1 MDKISSY
8 FLIGGS
14 GFLGG
19 AFANFLEKKHIS
31 YHKILRGDISDAQS
45 FHFKKESLDNL
56 PISSHKNIIIDF
68 AYTSVPNTSF
78 SDPVKD
84 FSENLYNINS
94 HLAFA
99 SHLPNAMYVYISSG
113 GTVYGNVNKEEP
125 INEGASNFPL
135 SPYGITKLASE
146 KYAMM
151 YRQIYGLNVKI
162 VRPANVYGPGQ
173 KPYRGQGFIA
183 TAIAK
188 ILKKESIQ
196 IFGDGNIIRDYLFVD
211 DFCSAIF
218 SIINEGADGEIY
230 NLGSNV
236 GLTINEILKQ
246 IEKLKLNPIDVD
258 YLLERPFD
266 VKYNVL
272 ESKKLR
278 ALSWEPITT
287 MDEGFAKTAK
297 WLKTYINEQIS

>member
-1 MDKISSY
+1 MNIKSSY

-19 AFANFLEKKHIS
+19 AFADFLAAKNIP

-45 FHFKKESLDNL
+45 FHFNKESLLNL
-56 PISSHKNIIIDF
+56 PISNFKNIIIDF
-68 AYTSVPNTSF
+68 AYTSIPGTSF

-99 SHLPNAMYVYISSG
+99 SHLPNAMYIYISSG
-113 GTVYGNVNKEEP
+113 GTVYGNVNNEKP
-125 INEGASNFPL
+125 INEEASNFPL

-146 KYAMM
+146 KYALM
-151 YRQIYGLNVKI
+151 YRQIYGLDVKI
-162 VRPANVYGPGQ
+162 VRPANIYGPGQ
-173 KPYRGQGFIA
+173 KPYRGQGFVA

-188 ILKKESIQ
+188 VLKNESIQ
-196 IFGDGNIIRDYLFVD
+196 IFGNGNIIRDYLFVD

-218 SIINEGADGEIY
+218 NIINEGTEGEIY
-230 NLGSNV
+230 NLGSSV
-236 GLTINEILKQ
+236 GLTINQILSQ
-246 IEKLKLNPIDVD
+246 IGKLQLNPIHID
-258 YLLERPFD
+258 YLPGRPFD

-272 ESKKLR
+272 ESQKLR
-278 ALSWEPITT
+278 ELNWEPTT
-287 MDEGFAKTAK
+287 TIDKGLVTTAK
-297 WLKTYINEQIS
+297 WVEKYIAQTGK